1 MTELGGSQIIPIQ
14 LSQNCAVASIQVDLT
29 PEVILNFRKQLLEFA
44 HKTGAIAVILDV
56 SGVNIMDLD
65 DFNLLKQTMSMVKI
79 LGAIP
84 VLSGLNP
91 GVVASIIDLGANV
104 DDIYAALN
112 LDESFKLIRQIV
124 SSNSKF

>member
-1 MTELGGSQIIPIQ
+1 LTDQRGSHNIPIQ
-14 LSQNCAVASIQVDLT
+14 LSQNCAIASIQVDLT
-29 PEVILNFRKQLLEFA
+29 PEVILNFRKQLLEFT
-44 HKTGAIAVILDV
+44 HTTGAIAVILDV
-56 SGVNIMDLD
+56 SGVDIMDLD

-91 GVVASIIDLGANV
+91 GVVASIIDLGADV

-112 LDESFKLIRQIV
+112 LDEAFNLIRQIV
-124 SSNSKF
+124 SSNSNY